1 MSNTELDRRHLAL
14 APVTFSLPLDMLAA
28 LDAAAE
34 RQQRTRSNLLR
45 VWLSQALSREPEA
58 AEHE

>member
-1 MSNTELDRRHLAL
+1 MSNAELDRRNNL
-14 APVTFSLPLDMLAA
+14 APVTFSLPMDMLAA

-45 VWLSQALSREPEA
+45 VLLGQALSLESEA

>member
-1 MSNTELDRRHLAL
+1 MSNAELDRRNNL
-14 APVTFSLPLDMLAA
+14 APVTFSLPMDMLAA

-34 RQQRTRSNLLR
+34 RQQRTRSHLLR
-45 VWLSQALSREPEA
+45 VLLGQALSRESEA

>member
-1 MSNTELDRRHLAL
+1 MSNTELDRGRL
-14 APVTFSLPLDMLAA
+14 APVTFSLPVDMLAA

-34 RQQRTRSNLLR
+34 RQQRTRSNLAR
-45 VWLSQALSREPEA
+45 VLLGRALAREPEA

>member
-1 MSNTELDRRHLAL
+1 MSNAELDRRNL
-14 APVTFSLPLDMLAA
+14 APVTFSLPMDMLAA

-45 VWLSQALSREPEA
+45 VLLSQALSREPEA

>member
-1 MSNTELDRRHLAL
+1 MSNAELDRRNNL
-14 APVTFSLPLDMLAA
+14 APVTFSLPMDMLAA